1 MNNIRH
7 ITGTLLTLLLLALSA
22 NTASGVDIMLREK
35 VTPVKSVIVLGD
47 IADVQNGSYAQL
59 QRLKLTPLWVAPPVG
74 EVRHVTPRQV
84 FDALVSRGYQTGD
97 LNVAGAPRVMIG
109 WQEKAVE
116 PVKETQS
123 LPTTSAPPRRSIGY
137 TAGPVTGSYTPPKT
151 QARQQVGLTAVEQEQ
166 LNQEAK
172 QAVVEYLE
180 AQTGLY
186 GLVEVDLELPKRYAE
201 LIAQRSGKLVISG
214 GREPWIGRQTISLEF
229 TTDRGPLKL
238 SLPVASYDMTP
249 VLVAIRPIDRGQLIT
264 AADVAVQTPVH
275 KARISAGQTKIY
287 RIEEALGKEASRSF
301 RADDLVTMESCLQ
314 PTMVERNALVEVIA
328 SGGGIT
334 VRRQAKA
341 LGAAR
346 LGDVIEVELLDGS
359 REKLVGRVVGANKLA
374 TIGTPLSSP
383 SPVPGQA
390 TAGYR

>member
-1 MNNIRH
+1 M
-7 ITGTLLTLLLLALSA
+7 
-22 NTASGVDIMLREK
+22 
-35 VTPVKSVIVLGD
+35 
-47 IADVQNGSYAQL
+47 
-59 QRLKLTPLWVAPPVG
+59 
-74 EVRHVTPRQV
+74 
-84 FDALVSRGYQTGD
+84 
-97 LNVAGAPRVMIG
+97 
-109 WQEKAVE
+109 
-116 PVKETQS
+116 
-123 LPTTSAPPRRSIGY
+123 
-137 TAGPVTGSYTPPKT
+137 
-151 QARQQVGLTAVEQEQ
+151 EQEQ
-166 LNQEAK
+166 LNQEAT

-214 GREPWIGRQTISLEF
+214 GRDPWIGRQTISLEF

-314 PTMVERNALVEVIA
+314 PTMVERNALGRDHRLWRWHHRA
-328 SGGGIT
+328 SPGESPWCGPAG
-334 VRRQAKA
+334 RR
-341 LGAAR
+341 
-346 LGDVIEVELLDGS
+346 D
-359 REKLVGRVVGANKLA
+359 
-374 TIGTPLSSP
+374 
-383 SPVPGQA
+383 
-390 TAGYR
+390 